1 MIVGWLAGP
10 ASGARAVEPVSPSLF
25 LEGIDVLHKAG
36 RLAFSGDLAPRTVTN
51 LKRRL
56 DRLGYRVIL
65 EPNAQVPLNAD
76 ACTAIFMAA
85 FRTPAK
91 HAA

>member
-25 LEGIDVLHKAG
+25 LEGLDVLHKAG
-36 RLAFSGDLAPRTVTN
+36 SLAFSGDLEPRTVAN

-56 DRLGYRVIL
+56 ERLGYRVIL
-65 EPNAQVPLNAD
+65 EPNAQA
-76 ACTAIFMAA
+76 T
-85 FRTPAK
+85 
-91 HAA
+91 